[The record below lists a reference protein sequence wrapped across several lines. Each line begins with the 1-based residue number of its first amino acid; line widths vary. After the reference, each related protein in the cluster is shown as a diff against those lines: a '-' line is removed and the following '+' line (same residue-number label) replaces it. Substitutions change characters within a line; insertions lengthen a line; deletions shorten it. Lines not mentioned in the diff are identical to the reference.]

1 MYCIIISKYRVAQN
15 RTKFVHVALAS
26 DYGYYSRSI
35 EKRSRSMEKGAEE
48 TNRKRRKKRKIRGS
62 VQDSRK
68 MTTFFVFLFFFSMF
82 SLVPSFRYYPLAR
95 NLMTFTYYDSSPIT
109 KDHLSRC
116 TLVRNYRSRYKITM
130 TNYNSLARSSRTQMN
145 NYLFIVYFFLSFFL
159 ICRLKAT
166 SILALLFYLII

>member
-1 MYCIIISKYRVAQN
+1 MYCIIISEYRVAQN
-15 RTKFVHVALAS
+15 RTKFVHVALAG

-35 EKRSRSMEKGAEE
+35 EKRSRSMEKGVEE
-48 TNRKRRKKRKIRGS
+48 SKRKRRKKKKNPRQGTRFS
-62 VQDSRK
+62 EDDH
-68 MTTFFVFLFFFSMF
+68 VFRFPFFFSMF

-95 NLMTFTYYDSSPIT
+95 NSMTFTYYDSSPIT

-145 NYLFIVYFFLSFFL
+145 NYLFIVYFFFSFF
-159 ICRLKAT
+159 
-166 SILALLFYLII
+166 FF